1 MSADNNIPE
10 IDDGLNRR
18 QSAVSLYGQTDAM
31 DDFPVLKAFQQYID
45 AEQNKAR
52 KRMIMLCI
60 FFGFLMA
67 VVVTVFVAMLQS
79 VNLRNQTLND
89 RLVEFA
95 MKDRDRTASPVV
107 VQSAPAQDNSAL
119 IALSSRV
126 EALQQQLLEKSE
138 AEKNIKTEPSVST
151 LSAADLEREKKL
163 QEEKEA
169 LERARLKLKIEQ
181 DKLAEEKERLRKEE
195 VERNRRRIYAEY
207 YERQE
212 RLKNKKRVVEEEIS
226 VSDDEVDDA
235 ELELDDDDAI
245 EYFKPAGK
253 RTPSPAEKPL
263 RRKKPVKTPQSVSE
277 DSAIS
282 YFDIP
287 VEVKSGSTSPGT
299 SPSWHIPEE

>member
-1 MSADNNIPE
+1 MSAENNIPE
-10 IDDGLNRR
+10 IDDGINRQ
-18 QSAVSLYGQTDAM
+18 QSAVSIYGQADAM

-52 KRMIMLCI
+52 KRMIMLCV

-67 VVVTVFVAMLQS
+67 VVVAVFVAMLQS

-89 RLVEFA
+89 RLVEYA

-107 VQSAPAQDNSAL
+107 VQSAPAQDNSVL

-126 EALQQQLLEKSE
+126 EALQKQLLEKSDS
-138 AEKNIKTEPSVST
+138 EKKVKIEPPSPTV
-151 LSAADLEREKKL
+151 SAADLEREKKI
-163 QEEKEA
+163 QAQKDA

-195 VERNRRRIYAEY
+195 VERNRRRIYADY

-212 RLKNKKRVVEEEIS
+212 RLKNKVRSEQESIYGPE
-226 VSDDEVDDA
+226 DDIDDA
-235 ELELDDDDAI
+235 ELNLDDEDAI
-245 EYFKPAGK
+245 EYFKPRRKSPSSAGK
-253 RTPSPAEKPL
+253 SL
-263 RRKKPVKTPQSVSE
+263 RRKKLSLEQQTVSE
-277 DSAIS
+277 DSAIN

-287 VEVKSGSTSPGT
+287 VEVKSTKESSGS

>member
-10 IDDGLNRR
+10 IDDGLNRQ
-18 QSAVSLYGQTDAM
+18 QSVVSLYGQTDAM

-52 KRMIMLCI
+52 KRMIMLCV

-67 VVVTVFVAMLQS
+67 IVVAVFVAMLQS

-95 MKDRDRTASPVV
+95 MKDRDRGSSPVV

-126 EALQQQLLEKSE
+126 EALQKQLLEKSE
-138 AEKNIKTEPSVST
+138 AEKHIKIEPPTPTV
-151 LSAADLEREKKL
+151 SAADLEREKKL
-163 QEEKEA
+163 QEQKDA

-195 VERNRRRIYAEY
+195 VERNRRRIYADY

-212 RLKNKKRVVEEEIS
+212 RLKNKKRAVEDEIP
-226 VSDDEVDDA
+226 VSDDEIDDA
-235 ELELDDDDAI
+235 EMELDDDDAI
-245 EYFKPAGK
+245 EYFKPVRK
-253 RTPSPAEKPL
+253 RTPSPAEKPV
-263 RRKKPVKTPQSVSE
+263 RRKKPAAPPEPVTE

-287 VEVKSGSTSPGT
+287 VEVKSGSTSPGS

>member
-1 MSADNNIPE
+1 MSAENNIPE
-10 IDDGLNRR
+10 IDDGISRQ
-18 QSAVSLYGQTDAM
+18 QSAVSIYGQADAM

-52 KRMIMLCI
+52 KRMIMLCV

-67 VVVTVFVAMLQS
+67 IVVAVFVAMLQS

-95 MKDRDRTASPVV
+95 MKDRDRGSSPVV

-126 EALQQQLLEKSE
+126 EALQKQLLEKSDS
-138 AEKNIKTEPSVST
+138 EKKVKIEPPTPTV
-151 LSAADLEREKKL
+151 SAADLEREKKI
-163 QEEKEA
+163 QEQKDA

-195 VERNRRRIYAEY
+195 VERNRRRIYADY

-212 RLKNKKRVVEEEIS
+212 RLKNKARSEQESIYGPE
-226 VSDDEVDDA
+226 DDIDDA
-235 ELELDDDDAI
+235 ELNLDDEDAI
-245 EYFKPAGK
+245 EYFKPRRKSSSSSGK
-253 RTPSPAEKPL
+253 SL
-263 RRKKPVKTPQSVSE
+263 RRKKLSLEQQTVSE
-277 DSAIS
+277 DSAIN

-287 VEVKSGSTSPGT
+287 VEVKSTKESSGS

>member
-1 MSADNNIPE
+1 MSAENNIPE
-10 IDDGLNRR
+10 IDDGINRQ
-18 QSAVSLYGQTDAM
+18 QSAVSIYGQADAM

-52 KRMIMLCI
+52 KRMIMLCV

-67 VVVTVFVAMLQS
+67 VVVAVFVAMLQS

-89 RLVEFA
+89 RLVEYA

-107 VQSAPAQDNSAL
+107 VQSAPAQDNSVL

-126 EALQQQLLEKSE
+126 EALQKQLQEKSDT
-138 AEKNIKTEPSVST
+138 EKKNEVAPPIPTA
-151 LSAADLEREKKL
+151 SAVELEREKKI
-163 QEEKEA
+163 QAQKDA

-195 VERNRRRIYAEY
+195 VERNRRRIYADY

-212 RLKNKKRVVEEEIS
+212 RRKNKAR
-226 VSDDEVDDA
+226 SDRESIYEPEDDIDDA
-235 ELELDDDDAI
+235 ELNLDDEDAI
-245 EYFKPAGK
+245 EYFKPRK
-253 RTPSPAEKPL
+253 KVPSSTEKPS
-263 RRKKPVKTPQSVSE
+263 RRKKTALEQQTVSE
-277 DSAIS
+277 DTAIN

-287 VEVKSGSTSPGT
+287 VEVKSGTKSSG
-299 SPSWHIPEE
+299 SSSSWHIPEE

>member
-1 MSADNNIPE
+1 MSAENNIPE
-10 IDDGLNRR
+10 IDDGINRQ
-18 QSAVSLYGQTDAM
+18 QSAVSIYGQADAM

-52 KRMIMLCI
+52 KRMIMLCV

-67 VVVTVFVAMLQS
+67 VVVAVFVAMLQS

-89 RLVEFA
+89 RLVEYA

-107 VQSAPAQDNSAL
+107 VQSAPAQDNSVL

-126 EALQQQLLEKSE
+126 EALQKQLLEKSDT
-138 AEKNIKTEPSVST
+138 EKKNEVAPPIPSA
-151 LSAADLEREKKL
+151 SAVELEREKKI
-163 QEEKEA
+163 QAQKDA

-195 VERNRRRIYAEY
+195 VERNRRRIYADY

-212 RLKNKKRVVEEEIS
+212 RLKNKARSEQESIYGPE
-226 VSDDEVDDA
+226 DDIDDA
-235 ELELDDDDAI
+235 ELNLDDEDAI
-245 EYFKPAGK
+245 EYFKPRRKSPSSGK
-253 RTPSPAEKPL
+253 SL
-263 RRKKPVKTPQSVSE
+263 RRKKLSLEKQTVSE
-277 DSAIS
+277 DSAIN

-287 VEVKSGSTSPGT
+287 VEVKSTKESSGS

>member
-126 EALQQQLLEKSE
+126 EALQKQLLEKSE

-163 QEEKEA
+163 QEEK
-169 LERARLKLKIEQ
+169 
-181 DKLAEEKERLRKEE
+181 
-195 VERNRRRIYAEY
+195 
-207 YERQE
+207 
-212 RLKNKKRVVEEEIS
+212 
-226 VSDDEVDDA
+226 
-235 ELELDDDDAI
+235 
-245 EYFKPAGK
+245 
-253 RTPSPAEKPL
+253 
-263 RRKKPVKTPQSVSE
+263 
-277 DSAIS
+277 
-282 YFDIP
+282 
-287 VEVKSGSTSPGT
+287 
-299 SPSWHIPEE
+299 

>member
-1 MSADNNIPE
+1 MSAENNIPE
-10 IDDGLNRR
+10 IDDGINRQ
-18 QSAVSLYGQTDAM
+18 QSAVSIYGQADAM

-45 AEQNKAR
+45 AEQNTAR

-67 VVVTVFVAMLQS
+67 VVVAVFVAMLQS

-107 VQSAPAQDNSAL
+107 VQSAPAQDNSVL

-126 EALQQQLLEKSE
+126 EALQKQLQEKSDSHKKIE
-138 AEKNIKTEPSVST
+138 VAPQIPAV
-151 LSAADLEREKKL
+151 SAAELEREKKI
-163 QEEKEA
+163 QAEKEA

-195 VERNRRRIYAEY
+195 VERNRRRIYADY

-212 RLKNKKRVVEEEIS
+212 RLKNKARRDQEEIYEPEEET
-226 VSDDEVDDA
+226 DDA
-235 ELELDDDDAI
+235 EPNLDDEDAI
-245 EYFKPAGK
+245 EYFKPRKKA
-253 RTPSPAEKPL
+253 PSSPEKPL
-263 RRKKPVKTPQSVSE
+263 KRRKPALEQQTVSE
-277 DSAIS
+277 ETAIN

-287 VEVKSGSTSPGT
+287 VEVKSGAKSSG
-299 SPSWHIPEE
+299 SSSSWHIPEE